1 MLLSIGI
8 GAGNLQPEEKD
19 IGRTIDRTYKISF
32 RIDQLPI
39 RGFQT
44 MSAIV
49 LLSVLPYQ
57 LMVYYN
63 SKNDESNPKSIKY
76 MLGTWR
82 EAKVQDKVKDLI
94 MTMPH
99 LYYAQYYLNKKFDR
113 FIDRNDR

>member
-32 RIDQLPI
+32 RIGQLPI

-49 LLSVLPYQ
+49 LLSVLLYQ
-57 LMVYYN
+57 LMVYQLMVNYN

-76 MLGTWR
+76 MLGTW
-82 EAKVQDKVKDLI
+82 
-94 MTMPH
+94 
-99 LYYAQYYLNKKFDR
+99 
-113 FIDRNDR
+113 